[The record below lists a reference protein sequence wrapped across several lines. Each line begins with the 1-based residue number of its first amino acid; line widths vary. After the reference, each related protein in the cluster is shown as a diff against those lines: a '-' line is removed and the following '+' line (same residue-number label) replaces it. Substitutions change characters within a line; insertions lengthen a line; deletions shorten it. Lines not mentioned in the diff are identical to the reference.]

1 MNININDCFKI
12 TGRDIVI
19 KVKIIPGSSKNKII
33 GAYNDSLKIN
43 ITSPPVEG
51 EANKKCIAY
60 LAKCFDV
67 AKSKLEIVSGKNS
80 KNKLIK
86 IYDFSQKEFLN
97 KIEKIS
103 LELRSKV

>member
-1 MNININDCFKI
+1 MNIDINDCFKI
-12 TGRDIVI
+12 TGKDIVI

-43 ITSPPVEG
+43 ITAPPVEG
-51 EANKKCIAY
+51 EANKKCIAF

-67 AKSKLEIVSGKNS
+67 AKSKIEIISGRNR

-86 IYDFSQKEFLN
+86 IYDFSQKEFLD

-103 LELRSKV
+103 LELRREV